1 MVPVMQGADH
11 IHLTP
16 SHRLSLVP
24 YGLSLRLARL
34 CTENLLKPDTRECAQ
49 LRQEVEE
56 NVRTQELGLARDVG
70 MRVGGVGRAERTQ
83 SWHQD
88 SFTRGEGPLWICA
101 WQGHPGIC
109 FQRAGGQSLGPGC
122 GPTGHQPTSGPSQP

>member
-70 MRVGGVGRAERTQ
+70 MRAGGVGRAE
-83 SWHQD
+83 
-88 SFTRGEGPLWICA
+88 
-101 WQGHPGIC
+101 
-109 FQRAGGQSLGPGC
+109 
-122 GPTGHQPTSGPSQP
+122 

>member
-1 MVPVMQGADH
+1 MVPVMQEADH
-11 IHLTP
+11 LHLTP

-56 NVRTQELGLARDVG
+56 NVRTQELGLAGDVG
-70 MRVGGVGRAERTQ
+70 MRAGEVGRAERMR
-83 SWHQD
+83 SWHRD
-88 SFTRGEGPLWICA
+88 SLTRGEGPLWTCA
-101 WQGHPGIC
+101 WQGASWDLFPEGRRPEPGPRMLPHGAC
-109 FQRAGGQSLGPGC
+109 
-122 GPTGHQPTSGPSQP
+122 PSQP